1 MISKSIIYVILI
13 LLCFSFFWEKK
24 LKVKWCDEVKFVNN
38 SKMKMDRFLNKTSL
52 TFIRDTTLRSHAK
65 LHGGACL
72 IQKEIL
78 FSNDSLGIEYGFDSE
93 TLLIESIDFSENFK
107 GAIFDD
113 VEMGVTTRKD
123 LKAKYED
130 WISDRILVNLKK
142 NWRVR
147 FAFSNET
154 KKLRSMRVVR

>member
-1 MISKSIIYVILI
+1 MIYVILI
-13 LLCFSFFWEKK
+13 LLCCSFFWEKK

-38 SKMKMDRFLNKTSL
+38 SKMKMDRFLSKTSL
-52 TFIRDTTLRSHAK
+52 TFTRDSTVRSHAK
-65 LHGGACL
+65 LHGGGCL

-93 TLLIESIDFSENFK
+93 TLLIESIDFRENFK
-107 GAIFDD
+107 GKIFDD
-113 VEMGVTTRKD
+113 VEMGVTTRKE

-130 WISDRILVNLKK
+130 WISSRVLVDLKK

-147 FAFSNET
+147 FAF
-154 KKLRSMRVVR
+154 